1 MYEDNNAAISIA
13 HGADKTD
20 VGRHVYESFT
30 SRGLLP
36 LSRLDGRGIR
46 ARRLIKNMSFILWMR
61 PQTQMRHTRA
71 GDPELNIKK
80 VVVWILEESSA
91 RHLTSPSAL

>member
-1 MYEDNNAAISIA
+1 
-13 HGADKTD
+13 
-20 VGRHVYESFT
+20 
-30 SRGLLP
+30 
-36 LSRLDGRGIR
+36 
-46 ARRLIKNMSFILWMR
+46 MSFILRMR
-61 PQTQMRHTRA
+61 PQIQMRHTRA